1 MLTSEVEVPMVAND
15 HSSVSSMSRW
25 PEILSRR
32 EAAAYLGVSDRT
44 FDRIKKE
51 KAIPWVLI
59 GRRRKYLL
67 RDIEAYLM
75 SQRSV

>member
-1 MLTSEVEVPMVAND
+1 MTDKIVPSQTTDSPHIV
-15 HSSVSSMSRW
+15 
-25 PEILSRR
+25 IKSRR

-44 FDRIKKE
+44 FDRIQKV
-51 KAIPWVLI
+51 KAIAWVRV

-67 RDIEAYLM
+67 RDLDAYLL